1 MSELSV
7 LFPEPEVIR
16 MNGRRIKIYPVRLPD
31 FELYGKSAAAL
42 LELMSGASIQQ
53 NNAYA
58 SSNAREIRKI
68 LRATTSL
75 TRWQLFRT
83 PAQTAIELLV
93 QVVRV
98 NSSFFADALPGM
110 VGALTGAQSSSD

>member
-1 MSELSV
+1 MSELSILYPSPV
-7 LFPEPEVIR
+7 VVHL
-16 MNGRRIKIYPVRLPD
+16 NNRRIKIYPVLLPD
-31 FELYGKSAAAL
+31 FERYGKNAAAL
-42 LELMSGASIQQ
+42 LELMSGATVQQ
-53 NNAYA
+53 INEYA
-58 SSNAREIRKI
+58 SSNSREIRKI

-98 NSSFFADALPGM
+98 NSGFFADALPGM
-110 VGALTGAQSSSD
+110 VGALTGAQFSSD